1 MKPTLKTIIWA
12 TVAAFILNLFFGR
25 FLVAN
30 ISTWPILNKFKLLS
44 PQTPIVIN
52 NREEIR
58 LTDSGQVSDAVNAV
72 KSKISSLILKDL
84 SGSHMLGSAINLTSD
99 GVFVSVKQII
109 PAKGELWLI
118 LSDQRTVQIK
128 QTVLDPASGLVFLKA
143 DINNVPTAPLA
154 DSKSFLSGE
163 KLVYFSNNTDESW
176 QAWPDYLVR
185 QENDRDESLVYAGKV
200 SRSLELANLTQR
212 AKGKVVLNIKGEV
225 AGLVSEN
232 AIIPSDVIKS
242 SLNFYIS
249 EQQKISRPDFEFS
262 YLENLFIPLASQST
276 LPQGPTVTSSVKNS
290 PIKTGDI
297 IIEAGGQILNKNIFL
312 EEVLEKFKP
321 GDSVIFKIN
330 RAGVMLD
337 ITIKA
342 KELK

>member
-12 TVAAFILNLFFGR
+12 TAAAFILNLFFGR

-30 ISTWPILNKFKLLS
+30 ISTWPVLNKFKLLS
-44 PQTPIVIN
+44 PQAPIVIN

-72 KSKISSLILKDL
+72 KSKISFVVLKEA
-84 SGSHMLGSAINLTSD
+84 SGFHMLGSAINLTSD
-99 GVFVSVKQII
+99 GVFVSAKQII
-109 PAKGELWLI
+109 PAKGEFWII
-118 LSDQRTVQIK
+118 LSDQRIVQIK
-128 QTVLDPASGLVFLKA
+128 QTVLDPASGLIFLKA

-163 KLVYFSNNTDESW
+163 KLVYFSNNTDQTW

-185 QENDRDESLVYAGKV
+185 QENDRDETLVYAGKV
-200 SRSLELANLTQR
+200 SRSLEVANLTQR

-232 AIIPSDVIKS
+232 AIIPSDAIKS
-242 SLNFYIS
+242 ALNFYITG
-249 EQQKISRPDFEFS
+249 QQKISRPDFEFYYS
-262 YLENLFIPLASQST
+262 ENLFIPLTSQSV
-276 LPQGPTVTSSVKNS
+276 LPQGPSVTSAVKNS
-290 PIKTGDI
+290 LLKTGDI
-297 IIEAGGQILNKNIFL
+297 IVEAGGQTLTKNVFL

-330 RAGVMLD
+330 RAGVMLE